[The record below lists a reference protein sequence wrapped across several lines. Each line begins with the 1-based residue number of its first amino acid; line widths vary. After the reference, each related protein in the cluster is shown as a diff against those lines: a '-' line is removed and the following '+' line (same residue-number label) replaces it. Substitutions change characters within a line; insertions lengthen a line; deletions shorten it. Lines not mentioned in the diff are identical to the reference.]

1 MLKIQTHILGLVS
14 KIMLQ
19 LVDYHV
25 MKRDLVL
32 LTLVML
38 LKDLVKAIMPVL
50 KTALMLLKDLVKA
63 ITPAFRMEVW

>member
-1 MLKIQTHILGLVS
+1 
-14 KIMLQ
+14 MLQ
-19 LVDYHV
+19 LEDYHV
-25 MKRDLVL
+25 MKKDLVL
-32 LTLVML
+32 VTVLML